1 MATRRSPHTQQKSSA
16 RPRLS
21 QAWKISCRSG
31 ESRWNSASIPPIQN
45 SPNFK
50 SCLFSLLVDA
60 VVRRDVSPSA
70 PRFSLILLSGRRKGE
85 RIDPPSPSF
94 SSAAA
99 SAFYPL
105 CGWSARSVRPSVR
118 RRRAAVTAARRGSR
132 RGEGDKMMMRC
143 GGTDG
148 PLRLTANDAADGGW
162 IIGSGKRQDAKKGW
176 HQIGASFSFDGLE
189 GGGRGG
195 RSCSYSF

>member
-60 VVRRDVSPSA
+60 VVRRVPICSPFLANSFI
-70 PRFSLILLSGRRKGE
+70 RTEEGRERELILLL
-85 RIDPPSPSF
+85 SF
-94 SSAAA
+94 SAAA

-162 IIGSGKRQDAKKGW
+162 IVGSGKRQDAKKGW